1 MNLNGHLYASGLHVI
16 GGTTLSTTTISP
28 SSGIPLHINNA
39 GGAYAAIELGGTSGT
54 NCMAITQGGITN
66 YGSTQGSGVALSWP
80 TSATGCTISLPTKTG
95 TVLLDSD
102 LVPDYY
108 NHLVVSSSAPSNIL
122 SSSNLPYWSL
132 LMVETCSIA
141 SSNPT
146 AGGSTLIKTFTES
159 LGSNYQPV
167 YISNGHL
174 YQGTNYAGGTFLT
187 VNGTSYFGQSKFIYT
202 AENALS
208 TTSSKRYLLGSYST
222 ASMATTSTNAN
233 CYMSSGNIYA
243 TAFYASSDARLKD
256 NIGDPELDYLEIIDK
271 INLREFTWKND
282 EEKNYNIGIIAQELK
297 EILPERYSKEFVGEP
312 ESADDYFTI
321 GENKFI
327 YLALGAIKD
336 QQKEIN
342 ELKERVSKLELK

>member
-1 MNLNGHLYASGLHVI
+1 M
-16 GGTTLSTTTISP
+16 
-28 SSGIPLHINNA
+28 
-39 GGAYAAIELGGTSGT
+39 
-54 NCMAITQGGITN
+54 
-66 YGSTQGSGVALSWP
+66 
-80 TSATGCTISLPTKTG
+80 
-95 TVLLDSD
+95 LLDSD
-102 LVPDYY
+102 LEPDYY
-108 NHLVVSSSAPSNIL
+108 NHLVVSTCT
-122 SSSNLPYWSL
+122 SSNKATSGHLPYWSL
-132 LMVETCSIA
+132 LMVETCTVA
-141 SSNPT
+141 TYNPT
-146 AGGSTLIKTFTES
+146 AGGNTSTRAFTES

-167 YISNGHL
+167 YIYNGHL
-174 YQGTNYAGGTFLT
+174 YKGLDFAGGTLLS
-187 VNGTSYFGQSKFIYT
+187 VNGTSYSGQAKSVYA
-202 AENALS
+202 AENAL
-208 TTSSKRYLLGSYST
+208 TTTNNKRYLLGSST
-222 ASMATTSTNAN
+222 SASMATTSTNAN
-233 CYMSSGNIYA
+233 CYMSNGNIYA

-312 ESADDYFTI
+312 ESDDDYFTI